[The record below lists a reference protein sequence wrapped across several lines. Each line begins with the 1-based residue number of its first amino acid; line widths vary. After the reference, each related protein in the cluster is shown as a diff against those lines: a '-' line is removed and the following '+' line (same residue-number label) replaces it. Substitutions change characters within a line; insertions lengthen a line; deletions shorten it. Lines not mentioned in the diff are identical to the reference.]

1 MSIVASCSKKS
12 ILVNNGCQD
21 FCQMLPVPKWH
32 MFEKN
37 FDNDTYNFLVE
48 TSFIRECGCLVNE
61 EEKLKCQS
69 KYQID

>member
-1 MSIVASCSKKS
+1 
-12 ILVNNGCQD
+12 
-21 FCQMLPVPKWH
+21 MLPVPKWH

-37 FDNDTYNFLVE
+37 LDNDTYNFLVE
-48 TSFIRECGCLVNE
+48 ASFIRECGCLVNE